1 MENELY
7 HIHLKGNKDYKWQVG
22 NIINVDE
29 KFDSIMNQRQQ
40 NFCQLILLDNNKVQY
55 FLYLAQYYDE
65 IKNKISIK
73 KEELEELKSLLEAGY
88 RLSYNANFFK
98 RETSL
103 EDCRKDNY
111 SSLPSRLHSIYL
123 CDKDGLEY
131 WQDTIVPQNRESE
144 VFKVYVTG
152 IIFKTNEQL
161 LPKEETT
168 YGESYNASFKYW
180 NPKFKD
186 VPNYTNEYLVQGKVK
201 ILEKLK

>member
-40 NFCQLILLDNNKVQY
+40 NFCQLILLDNNEVQY

-65 IKNKISIK
+65 IKNKTSIK
-73 KEELEELKSLLEAGY
+73 QEDLEELKYLLKAGY
-88 RLSYNANFFK
+88 QLSYNANFFK
-98 RETSL
+98 RETSI
-103 EDCRKDNY
+103 EDCRKNKFNE
-111 SSLPSRLHSIYL
+111 LPSRLHCLYL

-131 WQDTIVPQNRESE
+131 WQDTIAQQNKESE
-144 VFKVYVTG
+144 VFKVYATG
-152 IIFKTNEQL
+152 TIFKTNEQL
-161 LPKEETT
+161 LPREETT
-168 YGESYNASFKYW
+168 YKESYEASFKYW

-186 VPNYTNEYLVQGKVK
+186 VPDYTNEYLVQ
-201 ILEKLK
+201 